1 MKNYTLN
8 FYLKIYLIIL
18 YLFAVFFFFQ
28 KYNNYVE
35 WTISEWLIN
44 YQGGFTRRGLI
55 GEIVFQISKLSSLTI
70 RETIFTFQITTYL
83 LYFYLLYKFLKDT
96 NNNILFIFAIFSPLF
111 VIYPIAEVEVLGR
124 KEIFI
129 YVSFLLVVNI
139 FSIKN
144 IQNRHYFYFSIILMI
159 SCLIWEG
166 FVIYISYFI
175 FILILKNNLVLNKS
189 FLTKL
194 LISLIPLSISF
205 YFVFF
210 HRLDE
215 NGLKMMCQSINECYG
230 AISYLNRSLSSN
242 ISEVTS
248 KFQISFLIRYILVL
262 IIGFFPL
269 FLLIKNSKLNYKQK
283 FKNDYF
289 YLIFFI
295 IIFTP
300 SLIFYYIAQ
309 DWGRWVSISYTLSL
323 LTYVYSLKNNFIVIN
338 FDRINYSIFRKKF
351 VVIFLFIIFAFGW
364 APKTLINE
372 DVGSIPIYRKSVEI
386 IKSVIK

>member
-70 RETIFTFQITTYL
+70 RETILTFQITTYL

-189 FLTKL
+189 FFTKL
-194 LISLIPLSISF
+194 TISLIPLSISF

-323 LTYVYSLKNNFIVIN
+323 LTYVYYLKNNFIVIN

>member
-70 RETIFTFQITTYL
+70 RETILTFQITTYL

-175 FILILKNNLVLNKS
+175 FILILKNNLLFNRS

-194 LISLIPLSISF
+194 TISLIPLLISF

-210 HRLDE
+210 YRLDE

>member
-70 RETIFTFQITTYL
+70 RETILTFQITTYL
-83 LYFYLLYKFLKDT
+83 VYFYLLYKFLKDT
-96 NNNILFIFAIFSPLF
+96 NSNILFIFAIFSPLF

-175 FILILKNNLVLNKS
+175 FILILKNNLVLNKII
-189 FLTKL
+189 LTKL
-194 LISLIPLSISF
+194 PISLIPLSISF

-230 AISYLNRSLSSN
+230 AISYLNRSLYSN

-338 FDRINYSIFRKKF
+338 FDRINYSIFTKKF

-386 IKSVIK
+386 IKSLIK

>member
-8 FYLKIYLIIL
+8 FYLKIYLIVL

-70 RETIFTFQITTYL
+70 RETILTFQITTYL

-144 IQNRHYFYFSIILMI
+144 IQNRHYFYLSIILMI

-194 LISLIPLSISF
+194 TISLIPLSISF

-210 HRLDE
+210 YRLDE

>member
-70 RETIFTFQITTYL
+70 RETILTFQITTYL

-194 LISLIPLSISF
+194 TISLIPLLISF

-210 HRLDE
+210 YRLDE

-372 DVGSIPIYRKSVEI
+372 DVGSIPIYRKSLEI
-386 IKSVIK
+386 IQSIIR

>member
-175 FILILKNNLVLNKS
+175 FILILKNNLVLNKI
-189 FLTKL
+189 FLTKIT
-194 LISLIPLSISF
+194 ISLIPLSISF

-242 ISEVTS
+242 INEVTS

-295 IIFTP
+295 IIFTL

>member
-70 RETIFTFQITTYL
+70 RETILTFQIATYL
-83 LYFYLLYKFLKDT
+83 IYFYLLYKFLKDT

-194 LISLIPLSISF
+194 TISLIPLSISF

-248 KFQISFLIRYILVL
+248 KFQISFLIRYIIVL

>member
-8 FYLKIYLIIL
+8 FYLKIYLTIL

-70 RETIFTFQITTYL
+70 RETILTFQITTYL

-129 YVSFLLVVNI
+129 YISFLLVVNI

-194 LISLIPLSISF
+194 TISLIPLSISF

-248 KFQISFLIRYILVL
+248 KFQISFLIRYILVV

>member
-8 FYLKIYLIIL
+8 FYLKIYLIVL

-70 RETIFTFQITTYL
+70 RETILTFQITTYL

-144 IQNRHYFYFSIILMI
+144 IQNRHYFYLSIILMI

-194 LISLIPLSISF
+194 TISLIPLSISF

>member
-1 MKNYTLN
+1 VKNYTLN

-194 LISLIPLSISF
+194 TISLIPLSISF

-323 LTYVYSLKNNFIVIN
+323 LTYVYSLKNNFIFIN

>member
-1 MKNYTLN
+1 MKSYTLN

-70 RETIFTFQITTYL
+70 RETILTFQITTYL

-194 LISLIPLSISF
+194 LISLIPLLISF

-269 FLLIKNSKLNYKQK
+269 FLLIINSKLNYKQK
-283 FKNDYF
+283 FNNDYF

-338 FDRINYSIFRKKF
+338 LDRINYSIFRKKF

>member
-70 RETIFTFQITTYL
+70 RETILTFQITIYL

-194 LISLIPLSISF
+194 TISLIPLSISF

-242 ISEVTS
+242 INEVTS

>member
-144 IQNRHYFYFSIILMI
+144 IQNKHYFYFSIILMI

-248 KFQISFLIRYILVL
+248 KFQISFLIRYIVVL

-323 LTYVYSLKNNFIVIN
+323 LTYVYSLKNNFIFIN

>member
-230 AISYLNRSLSSN
+230 AIGYLNRSLSSN
-242 ISEVTS
+242 INEVTS

>member
-70 RETIFTFQITTYL
+70 RETILTFQITTYL

-144 IQNRHYFYFSIILMI
+144 IQNRHYFYLSIILMI

-194 LISLIPLSISF
+194 TISLIPLSISF

>member
-70 RETIFTFQITTYL
+70 RETILTFQITTYL

-194 LISLIPLSISF
+194 TISLIPLSISF

-242 ISEVTS
+242 INEVTS

>member
-189 FLTKL
+189 FLTKIT
-194 LISLIPLSISF
+194 ISLIPLSISF

>member
-1 MKNYTLN
+1 VKNYTLN

-70 RETIFTFQITTYL
+70 RETILTFQITTYL

-194 LISLIPLSISF
+194 TISLIPLSISF

-248 KFQISFLIRYILVL
+248 KFQISFLIRYIIVL

-364 APKTLINE
+364 APKTLMNE

>member
-70 RETIFTFQITTYL
+70 RETILTFQITIYL

-194 LISLIPLSISF
+194 TISLIPLSISF

-372 DVGSIPIYRKSVEI
+372 DVGSIPIYRKGVEI
-386 IKSVIK
+386 IKTVFR

>member
-8 FYLKIYLIIL
+8 FYLKIYLTIL

-194 LISLIPLSISF
+194 TISLIPLSISF

>member
-269 FLLIKNSKLNYKQK
+269 FLLIKNSKLNYKQR

>member
-8 FYLKIYLIIL
+8 LYLKIYLIIL

-70 RETIFTFQITTYL
+70 RETILTFQITTYL

-194 LISLIPLSISF
+194 TISLIPLSISF

-248 KFQISFLIRYILVL
+248 KFQISFLIRYILVV

>member
-70 RETIFTFQITTYL
+70 RETILTFQITIYL

-175 FILILKNNLVLNKS
+175 FILILKNNLVLNKI
-189 FLTKL
+189 FLTKIT
-194 LISLIPLSISF
+194 ISLIPLSISF

-372 DVGSIPIYRKSVEI
+372 DVGSIPIYRKGVEI
-386 IKSVIK
+386 IKTVF

>member
-1 MKNYTLN
+1 
-8 FYLKIYLIIL
+8 
-18 YLFAVFFFFQ
+18 
-28 KYNNYVE
+28 
-35 WTISEWLIN
+35 
-44 YQGGFTRRGLI
+44 
-55 GEIVFQISKLSSLTI
+55 
-70 RETIFTFQITTYL
+70 
-83 LYFYLLYKFLKDT
+83 
-96 NNNILFIFAIFSPLF
+96 
-111 VIYPIAEVEVLGR
+111 
-124 KEIFI
+124 
-129 YVSFLLVVNI
+129 
-139 FSIKN
+139 
-144 IQNRHYFYFSIILMI
+144 MI

-194 LISLIPLSISF
+194 TISLIPLSISF

>member
-8 FYLKIYLIIL
+8 FNLKIYLIIL

-194 LISLIPLSISF
+194 TISLIPLSISF

-269 FLLIKNSKLNYKQK
+269 FLLIKNSKLNYKQR

>member
-70 RETIFTFQITTYL
+70 RETILTFQITTYL
-83 LYFYLLYKFLKDT
+83 IYFFLLYKFLKDT

-194 LISLIPLSISF
+194 TISLIPLSISF

-309 DWGRWVSISYTLSL
+309 DWGRWGSISYTLSL

-338 FDRINYSIFRKKF
+338 FYRINYSIFRKKF

>member
-194 LISLIPLSISF
+194 TISLIPLSISF

-248 KFQISFLIRYILVL
+248 KFQISFLIRYIVVL

>member
-70 RETIFTFQITTYL
+70 RETILTFQITTYL

-175 FILILKNNLVLNKS
+175 FILILKNNLVLIKS

-194 LISLIPLSISF
+194 TISLIPLSISF

>member
-70 RETIFTFQITTYL
+70 RETILTFQITTYL

-194 LISLIPLSISF
+194 TISLIPLSISF

-210 HRLDE
+210 YRLDE

-283 FKNDYF
+283 FKKDYF

>member
-70 RETIFTFQITTYL
+70 RETILTFQITTYL

-166 FVIYISYFI
+166 FVIYISFFI

-194 LISLIPLSISF
+194 TISLIPLSISF

-269 FLLIKNSKLNYKQK
+269 FLLIKNSKLNYKKK

-351 VVIFLFIIFAFGW
+351 LFIFLFIIFAFGW

>member
-70 RETIFTFQITTYL
+70 RETILTFQITTYL

-144 IQNRHYFYFSIILMI
+144 IQNKHYFYFSIILMI

-194 LISLIPLSISF
+194 TISLIPLSISF

>member
-55 GEIVFQISKLSSLTI
+55 GEIIFQISKLSSLTI
-70 RETIFTFQITTYL
+70 REIILTFQITTYL

-194 LISLIPLSISF
+194 TISLIPLSISF

>member
-8 FYLKIYLIIL
+8 FYLKIYLTIL

-70 RETIFTFQITTYL
+70 RETILTFQITTYL

-175 FILILKNNLVLNKS
+175 FILILKNNLVLNKI

-242 ISEVTS
+242 INEVTS

>member
-70 RETIFTFQITTYL
+70 RETILTFQITTYL

-96 NNNILFIFAIFSPLF
+96 NNNILFIFAIFSPPF

-189 FLTKL
+189 FFTKL
-194 LISLIPLSISF
+194 TISLIPLSISF

>member
-8 FYLKIYLIIL
+8 FYLKIYLTIL

-70 RETIFTFQITTYL
+70 RETILTFQITIYL

-175 FILILKNNLVLNKS
+175 FILILKNNLVLNKI
-189 FLTKL
+189 FLTKIT
-194 LISLIPLSISF
+194 ISLIPLSISF

-242 ISEVTS
+242 INEVTS